1 MENSKYIQLFEKFLR
16 KEATQEE
23 TKLLIKWLKSQGYS
37 QWSAGHW
44 ELVSAEMDP
53 ALQRKIFSDI
63 KDKIQYTPK
72 EQFLLKHISRK
83 LYQWSRRVAVIL
95 LLIITGIFLYL
106 QSPPAEDMRLS
117 IEKGQKS
124 HDYVAGRHQSI
135 GQFGQSFSLRKTV

>member
-1 MENSKYIQLFEKFLR
+1 M
-16 KEATQEE
+16 
-23 TKLLIKWLKSQGYS
+23 KSQGYS

-72 EQFLLKHISRK
+72 EQFLPKHISRK

-117 IEKGQKS
+117 IEKDK
-124 HDYVAGRHQSI
+124 
-135 GQFGQSFSLRKTV
+135 KP